1 MLDHDLLR
9 SRPEEAMARALSG
22 GVRLFQYRD
31 KSGPRRSIYET
42 ARLLAPLAH
51 QSQATFI
58 VNDHADIAA
67 AADADGV
74 HLGQDDL
81 PIEAARRILGR
92 DKIIGISTHDAD
104 QARTAEKAGADY
116 IGFGPLFVTTT
127 KMAGTA
133 RGTESLALIRQS
145 VSVPIF
151 AIGGI
156 NSRNVADVMR
166 AGADG
171 AAVISA
177 VLSAPD
183 VAEAAE
189 EMVRIIRTAG
199 AAIQK
204 PGGHT

>member
-1 MLDHDLLR
+1 
-9 SRPEEAMARALSG
+9 MARALSG

-51 QSQATFI
+51 RSQATFI

-67 AADADGV
+67 ATDADGV

-133 RGTESLALIRQS
+133 RGTGSLALIRQS

-156 NSRNVADVMR
+156 NRTNVAEV
-166 AGADG
+166 
-171 AAVISA
+171 
-177 VLSAPD
+177 
-183 VAEAAE
+183 
-189 EMVRIIRTAG
+189 
-199 AAIQK
+199 
-204 PGGHT
+204 

>member
-1 MLDHDLLR
+1 MVL
-9 SRPEEAMARALSG
+9 ALSG
-22 GVRLFQYRD
+22 GVRLFQYRN

-42 ARLLAPLAH
+42 ALLLASTARRSH
-51 QSQATFI
+51 ATFI

-67 AADADGV
+67 AVDADGV

-92 DKIIGISTHDAD
+92 DKIIGISTHNAG
-104 QARTAEKAGADY
+104 QARAAEKAGADY
-116 IGFGPLFVTTT
+116 IGFGPLFDTKT

-133 RGTESLALIRQS
+133 RGTGSLTMIRQS

-156 NSRNVADVMR
+156 HSRNVAEVIG

-183 VAEAAE
+183 IARAAE
-189 EMVRIIRTAG
+189 EMVRIIRKAG

-204 PGGHT
+204 SGGHT

>member
-1 MLDHDLLR
+1 MVL
-9 SRPEEAMARALSG
+9 ALSA
-22 GVRLFQYRD
+22 GVRLFQYRN
-31 KSGPRRSIYET
+31 KSGPRRLIFET
-42 ARLLAPLAH
+42 ARLLASTARRSH
-51 QSQATFI
+51 ATFI

-81 PIEAARRILGR
+81 PIEAARRVLGR

-104 QARTAEKAGADY
+104 QARAAEKAGADY
-116 IGFGPLFVTTT
+116 IGFGPVFDTAT
-127 KMAGTA
+127 KTAGTA
-133 RGTESLALIRQS
+133 RGTVNLALIRQS

-156 NSRNVADVMR
+156 NRTNVAEVIR

-183 VAEAAE
+183 IAQAAE
-189 EMVRIIRTAG
+189 EMVRIIREAG
-199 AAIQK
+199 I
-204 PGGHT
+204 

>member
-1 MLDHDLLR
+1 MV
-9 SRPEEAMARALSG
+9 RALSG
-22 GVRLFQYRD
+22 GGRLFQYRN
-31 KSGPRRSIYET
+31 KNGPRRSIYET
-42 ARLLAPLAH
+42 ARLLASAARR
-51 QSQATFI
+51 SQATFI

-67 AADADGV
+67 AAGADGV

-92 DKIIGISTHDAD
+92 DKIIGISTHDAE
-104 QARTAEKAGADY
+104 QARTAEAGGADY
-116 IGFGPLFVTTT
+116 IGFGPVFET
-127 KMAGTA
+127 KTKTAGTA
-133 RGTESLALIRQS
+133 RGPGSLALIRQS

-156 NSRNVADVMR
+156 NSGNVSEVIR

-183 VAEAAE
+183 IGQAAE
-189 EMVRIIRTAG
+189 EMVRIIRETE